1 MMRRLVLVMMLVLSQ
16 IPAYAAQD
24 SKVEQAIRSLDEQRI
39 AALGEVVRRDAE
51 RITADDFTYTHTSGQ
66 TQTKA
71 EFLGDFKAGTRVFK
85 SLKESDVQ
93 VRVYGNAAIL
103 TGRCDLT
110 GVNAGKDFVLAM
122 HFTEVYAN
130 VNGQWRWIMWQST
143 RLAP

>member
-1 MMRRLVLVMMLVLSQ
+1 MMRRLVLVIMLVLSQ

-39 AALGEVVRRDAE
+39 AALIQPDIPVLE
-51 RITADDFTYTHTSGQ
+51 RVMADDFTYTHTSGQ

-110 GVNAGKDFVLAM
+110 GVNAGRDFVLAM

>member
-1 MMRRLVLVMMLVLSQ
+1 MARRLVLVMLLIFSQ

-24 SKVEQAIRSLDEQRI
+24 TKVEQAIKHLDEQRI
-39 AALGEVVRRDAE
+39 AALIQPDIPALEA
-51 RITADDFTYTHTSGQ
+51 ITADDFTYTHTSGQ

-71 EFLGDFKAGTRVFK
+71 EFFGDFKAGTRVFK

-130 VNGQWRWIMWQST
+130 LNGHWQWIMWQST
-143 RLAP
+143 RLPQ

>member
-1 MMRRLVLVMMLVLSQ
+1 MRRLVLAMLLVFAR
-16 IPAYAAQD
+16 IPAYAVQD
-24 SKVEQAIRSLDEQRI
+24 SKAEQAIRNLDEQRI
-39 AALGEVVRRDAE
+39 AALIQPDIPALE
-51 RITADDFTYTHTSGQ
+51 RIMADDFTYTHTSGQ

-85 SLKESDVQ
+85 SLKESDIQ
-93 VRVYGNAAIL
+93 LRVYGNAAIL

-130 VNGQWRWIMWQST
+130 LNGHWQWIMWQST
-143 RLAP
+143 RLPQ

>member
-1 MMRRLVLVMMLVLSQ
+1 MTRRLVLVMMLLFSQ

-24 SKVEQAIRSLDEQRI
+24 AKAEQAIRSLDEQRI
-39 AALGEVVRRDAE
+39 AALTQPDFAAMD
-51 RITADDFTYTHTSGQ
+51 RIMADDFTYTHTSGQ

-93 VRVYGNAAIL
+93 VHVYGNAAVL
-103 TGRCDLT
+103 TGRCDLI
-110 GVNAGKDFVLAM
+110 GMNAGKDFVLAM

-130 VNGQWRWIMWQST
+130 INGHWQWIMWQST
-143 RLAP
+143 KLPQ